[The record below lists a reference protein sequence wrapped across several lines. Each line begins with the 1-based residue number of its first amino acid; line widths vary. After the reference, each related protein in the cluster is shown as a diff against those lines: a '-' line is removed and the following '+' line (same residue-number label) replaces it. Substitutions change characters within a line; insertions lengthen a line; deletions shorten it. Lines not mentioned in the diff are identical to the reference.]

1 VYQNSV
7 HGNSLATLYSCVG
20 DRSPLIILI
29 EDTHRHLFGC
39 FLTTPLKSQKKMSSF
54 TGTGEVRTLQTPPF
68 VTQLFQECCSV
79 DPTMTFLCG
88 TVVVS
93 VLRPH
98 CVQAFLFTLQPE
110 CEAYR
115 WSGVNGYYVATSS
128 ESICIGCG
136 YVSTILAVRGPT

>member
-1 VYQNSV
+1 MLRELELVYQNSV

-54 TGTGEVRTLQTPPF
+54 TGTGEVRTLQAPPF

-79 DPTMTFLCG
+79 DPTIPFLCG
-88 TVVVS
+88 TLS
-93 VLRPH
+93 R
-98 CVQAFLFTLQPE
+98 
-110 CEAYR
+110 
-115 WSGVNGYYVATSS
+115 SS
-128 ESICIGCG
+128 SSSCTGFP
-136 YVSTILAVRGPT
+136 VHASA